1 MYVLGFISEGN
12 GFGGKVF
19 GVVVLDDAKRGWVVE
34 QDFYRNSQVSFMWFL
49 PFCPTLLTKS
59 CSLWF
64 GLKNL
69 FPCNKVVFDVTGLRG
84 TTVRPGGSGANGLIR
99 VLTRHDLRLVRYNS
113 IKHALAHGTCV
124 MSIEQTGNRHVSL
137 NL

>member
-34 QDFYRNSQVSFMWFL
+34 QDFYRNSRLSFTWFL
-49 PFCPTLLTKS
+49 PFSPTFLTKS
-59 CSLWF
+59 CSSWF

-69 FPCNKVVFDVTGLRG
+69 FPCTIIKLSLTSLGCEGQRS
-84 TTVRPGGSGANGLIR
+84 VRAVQGR
-99 VLTRHDLRLVRYNS
+99 MD
-113 IKHALAHGTCV
+113 
-124 MSIEQTGNRHVSL
+124 
-137 NL
+137 